1 MERCSNTIHPRRY
14 IKPFV
19 PLLSG
24 SYQKFTNFPKNLLCV
39 KALEIDSV
47 KEEQRLLDG
56 KINELELLEQSISE
70 RMQINL
76 INDEHEKRMKGR

>member
-1 MERCSNTIHPRRY
+1 M
-14 IKPFV
+14 
-19 PLLSG
+19 
-24 SYQKFTNFPKNLLCV
+24 
-39 KALEIDSV
+39 